1 MQGSNTARVRV
12 QVQIGPAQEGMSQ
25 DDQAMSRAIEASL
38 SYNMTEDTFEE
49 LSLEDKVR
57 KGDT

>member
-1 MQGSNTARVRV
+1 MLG
-12 QVQIGPAQEGMSQ
+12 QVEANAPGGMSQ